1 MSSVD
6 ITILGAGQD
15 VGRSC
20 IVVTFPSRRV
30 LFDCGA
36 HCGFVD
42 HRRYPDLQL
51 LGDPNEYNAL
61 YNEQMNAEFDSS
73 ASDGDSNS
81 DTATG
86 DGGATTSNTADSRG
100 QLGAKTSAS
109 NVKDKTVRI
118 ATCMKNALQ
127 KTLINVTE
135 HIDICIISHFHL
147 DHVGALPFL
156 TEHLG
161 YNGPVYMTYPTRG
174 LAPILLRDSAQV
186 VASKFRNTVDTE
198 GVSHGL
204 NVLLNRTKKRKSL
217 TVGQLGKVD
226 PWGYTVDCVAQSLGR
241 AQVMQLRATQEIG
254 NVSIT
259 PYYAG
264 HVLGAAMFHVE
275 CDGIS
280 VVYTG
285 DFNTSPDKHLGPA
298 YIPQLK
304 PDVLICESTYA
315 SVVRQPRRATE
326 MELCTVVHDCL
337 IGGGKVLIPVFA
349 VGRAQELAIILDNY
363 WTKLQLTFP
372 IYFGGGLSERATS
385 YYKLHSAWTDSQ
397 NIPNLS
403 ENPFAM
409 KHMLPFD
416 NSFLNDDRPMVLF
429 ATPGMVHS
437 GLSLKVCKLWGP
449 NPKNLIVIPG
459 YAAQGTVGNKLISGE
474 KLIHST
480 IGTIEIK
487 CKVRYLS
494 FSAHADSVGIMRLIK
509 QVQPK
514 HLVLVHGEYDGMK
527 KFAKHIALDFGIPVF
542 HPANG
547 QTITIKQAKGGAKM
561 PIFYYPQLLLEASGI
576 VLTAKDEIG
585 HSKHPANAI
594 GSKPTSELND
604 SRGAKDYD
612 YFAASDSDSSI
623 DFCIKKLEE
632 PADHVSA
639 IMFRLEDGIKSLSL
653 HSNNA
658 DAAGED
664 KPTDAVKEE
673 ASGETPGSPKTS
685 PKLEQLKETKGR
697 EQLLMVSRNHMA
709 KMFRDGVTHL
719 SMMPELRCHRVKYR
733 QSFKCRERDFVE
745 ATEYVARVLNGDK
758 GYFVEELPIYAK
770 TMESG
775 VLRVGGLEA
784 RHNPED
790 DMATMEWYYHEMQP
804 NSIVYT
810 MVHFLEKVAK
820 EQME

>member
-6 ITILGAGQD
+6 ITVLGAGQD

-51 LGDPNEYNAL
+51 LGDPNQYNTL
-61 YNEQMNAEFDSS
+61 YNEQMNAAFESS
-73 ASDGDSNS
+73 VSDGESNS
-81 DTATG
+81 DTAAV
-86 DGGATTSNTADSRG
+86 DGVPTSNPADSRAPSG
-100 QLGAKTSAS
+100 GKSNAS
-109 NVKDKTVRI
+109 NIKDKAVRV

-127 KTLINVTE
+127 KALINVTE
-135 HIDICIISHFHL
+135 HIDISIISHFHL

-186 VASKFRNTVDTE
+186 VASKFRNTVDTD
-198 GVSHGL
+198 GATRGL
-204 NVLLNRTKKRKSL
+204 NVLLNRAKKRKPL
-217 TVGQLGKVD
+217 TVGELGKVD

-241 AQVMQLRATQEIG
+241 ARVMQLRATQEIG

-372 IYFGGGLSERATS
+372 IYFGGGLSERATN

-416 NSFLNDDRPMVLF
+416 NGFLNDDRPMVLF

-474 KLIHST
+474 KLIHTT

-494 FSAHADSVGIMRLIK
+494 FSAHADSAGIMRLIK

-527 KFAKHIALDFGIPVF
+527 KFAKHIAVEFGIPVS

-547 QTITIKQAKGGAKM
+547 QTITVKQAKGGAKV
-561 PIFYYPQLLLEASGI
+561 PIYYYPQLLLEASGI
-576 VLTAKDEIG
+576 VLTMKEEIG
-585 HSKHPANAI
+585 KSKSPANAI
-594 GSKPTSELND
+594 ASKPTNEQNA
-604 SRGAKDYD
+604 SRDAKDVEYLD
-612 YFAASDSDSSI
+612 CSDSDSSV

-653 HSNNA
+653 HSN
-658 DAAGED
+658 DAAEVTGKY
-664 KPTDAVKEE
+664 KPTDTEKVAES
-673 ASGETPGSPKTS
+673 AETPSSSATATKS
-685 PKLEQLKETKGR
+685 EQPNETKGR
-697 EQLLMVSRNHMA
+697 ELLLMVSRNHMA
-709 KMFRDGVTHL
+709 KMFRDGMTQL
-719 SMMPELRCHRVKYR
+719 SMMPELRCHRIKYR

-745 ATEYVARVLNGDK
+745 ATEYVAGVMNCEK
-758 GYFVEELPIYAK
+758 GYFVEELPMYAK

-775 VLRVGGLEA
+775 GERRCTIAYFVLFVL
-784 RHNPED
+784 H
-790 DMATMEWYYHEMQP
+790 
-804 NSIVYT
+804 
-810 MVHFLEKVAK
+810 
-820 EQME
+820 